1 MTIIIIAIVVLTT
14 VAAILMNIADTKAE
28 KAHADAMRPLWED
41 RAERRKAYPKA
52 IISRNSPYC
61 KA

>member
-1 MTIIIIAIVVLTT
+1 MTIIIALVVLTA

-28 KAHADAMRPLWED
+28 KARADAMRPLWED
-41 RAERRKAYPKA
+41 RAERSKAYPKA
-52 IISRNSPYC
+52 IVSRNSPYY

>member
-1 MTIIIIAIVVLTT
+1 MTIIIALVVLTT
-14 VAAILMNIADTKAE
+14 VAAILMNIVDAKADKART
-28 KAHADAMRPLWED
+28 DAMRPLWED

-52 IISRNSPYC
+52 IISRNSPYH